1 MHMQELQSIH
11 VTIQVKGRVQ
21 GVFFRA
27 STKHTADHLGIRGE
41 VKNLPD
47 GSVWIAAEGE
57 ESVVEA
63 FIAWCRQGPPLA
75 KVTDINVTAG
85 ALQHYDGFKVTH

>member
-1 MHMQELQSIH
+1 MQKIH
-11 VTIQVKGRVQ
+11 KVIIVKGKVQ
-21 GVFFRA
+21 GVFFRTN
-27 STKHTADHLGIRGE
+27 TKRTADGLDIKGQ

-57 ESVVEA
+57 EAPMEA

-75 KVTDINVTAG
+75 KVTGITIEPGEVQDFRTFEVS
-85 ALQHYDGFKVTH
+85 HH

>member
-1 MHMQELQSIH
+1 MQKIH
-11 VTIQVKGRVQ
+11 KVIIVKGKVQ
-21 GVFFRA
+21 GVFFRTN
-27 STKHTADHLGIRGE
+27 TKKKADGLDIKGI

-57 ESVVEA
+57 EADMEA

-75 KVTDINVTAG
+75 KVAG
-85 ALQHYDGFKVTH
+85 ITIEPGEVADYKSFEVAQP